1 MTINN
6 SLVFQKILYF
16 SLSIIIFFPILG
28 WDKKSKQVLFIY
40 ISDLDFLDLK
50 ILICWVVLSKKIYK
64 NISQLLIDGSSKFL

>member
-1 MTINN
+1 M
-6 SLVFQKILYF
+6 
-16 SLSIIIFFPILG
+16 LG

-50 ILICWVVLSKKIYK
+50 ILICWVVLSKKINK